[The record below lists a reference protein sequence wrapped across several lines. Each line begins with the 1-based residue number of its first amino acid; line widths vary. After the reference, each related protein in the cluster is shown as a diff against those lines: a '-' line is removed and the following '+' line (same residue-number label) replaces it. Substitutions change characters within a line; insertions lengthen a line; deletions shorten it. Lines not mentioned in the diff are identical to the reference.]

1 MYHQAPHIQHDQHH
15 DESRPQPRTNARS
28 SSDTTPNK
36 RASLPTA
43 VPAAV
48 RWRKMVASKSRSH
61 SSGDVDGHLFACQDN
76 HSDHKDDDILMENG
90 GDGAPWLSPAYTTQT
105 SVAVGALRPRQ
116 LTATTGIHRRLCFSL
131 DEKALFDLRHPQ
143 YSSTTSQQQS
153 SSEQSPQRMAM
164 EPITPPFAPP
174 ERVRTPDGVPSWPGV
189 VETCAHTQQQ
199 YGNMRESQNR
209 RGGTWSRIKAKLF
222 DRNDRKSH
230 GKGKRTRIRR
240 ALSFKRPREEPRTF
254 APWRPP
260 MSGHST
266 FRFDD

>member
-90 GDGAPWLSPAYTTQT
+90 GDGAPWLSPTYTTQT

-116 LTATTGIHRRLCFSL
+116 LTATASIHRRLCFSL
-131 DEKALFDLRHPQ
+131 DEKALFNLHHPQ
-143 YSSTTSQQQS
+143 YSSSASQQQS
-153 SSEQSPQRMAM
+153 SSDQSPQRMVM
-164 EPITPPFAPP
+164 EPVKPPFEPP

-189 VETCAHTQQQ
+189 RETYAIQQE
-199 YGNMRESQNR
+199 REHMQEARKKR
-209 RGGTWSRIKAKLF
+209 RGL
-222 DRNDRKSH
+222 
-230 GKGKRTRIRR
+230 
-240 ALSFKRPREEPRTF
+240 
-254 APWRPP
+254 
-260 MSGHST
+260 
-266 FRFDD
+266 